1 MKNSVQPQHGQAS
14 AILAAIYT
22 PPAPTARSAFPS
34 RVRWQLKPPRSSAFS
49 NVFETMLHLFVTAV
63 VVIATCGAVP
73 LSHHLTYQ
81 QQPSFPL
88 NNAAAAGL
96 VYPAVGLGTGGYGLD
111 PLRKYPQCW
120 IEAIPGCGAHA
131 SAAVSAWLKMGGWRI
146 DSADSYGNQKAIG
159 KGIKE
164 SGVPREQVFITSKI
178 GPSQAL
184 GYNDTLSQIK
194 SIKAQLGVEYVDML
208 LVHCDLP
215 FPQ

>member
-1 MKNSVQPQHGQAS
+1 
-14 AILAAIYT
+14 
-22 PPAPTARSAFPS
+22 
-34 RVRWQLKPPRSSAFS
+34 
-49 NVFETMLHLFVTAV
+49 
-63 VVIATCGAVP
+63 
-73 LSHHLTYQ
+73 
-81 QQPSFPL
+81 
-88 NNAAAAGL
+88 
-96 VYPAVGLGTGGYGLD
+96 
-111 PLRKYPQCW
+111 
-120 IEAIPGCGAHA
+120 
-131 SAAVSAWLKMGGWRI
+131 MGGWRI